1 MSESWLKRS
10 ALAAMF
16 AGAITAGA
24 AYAQTAPAAPDAGQ
38 TSGDEA
44 TKPKPKPKPKATKPK
59 ETKLPSVAVVVTNS
73 RKVGLTE
80 LDAAL
85 SGHGDSVKILGA
97 LAAGK
102 KVVIHVEHD
111 KPCLFDLHGVFDD
124 LTTTEEASVNL
135 CTEKKINLVE

>member
-16 AGAITAGA
+16 VGAITAGA

-38 TSGDEA
+38 TSGDGA
-44 TKPKPKPKPKATKPK
+44 TKPKPKPKPAKPK
-59 ETKLPSVAVVVTNS
+59 VTKLPSVAVVVTNS

-85 SGHGDSVKILGA
+85 SGYGDSVKILGA

-135 CTEKKINLVE
+135 CTEKKINLIE

>member
-16 AGAITAGA
+16 VGAITAGA

-38 TSGDEA
+38 TSGDGA
-44 TKPKPKPKPKATKPK
+44 TKPKPKPKPAKPK
-59 ETKLPSVAVVVTNS
+59 VTKLPSVAVVVTNS

-135 CTEKKINLVE
+135 CTEKKINLIE

>member
-16 AGAITAGA
+16 VGAITAGA

-38 TSGDEA
+38 TSGDGA
-44 TKPKPKPKPKATKPK
+44 TKPKPKPKPAKPK
-59 ETKLPSVAVVVTNS
+59 VTKLPSVAVVVTNS

-85 SGHGDSVKILGA
+85 SGYGDSVKILGA

-135 CTEKKINLVE
+135 GTEKKINLVE

>member
-16 AGAITAGA
+16 VGAITAGA

-38 TSGDEA
+38 TSGDGA
-44 TKPKPKPKPKATKPK
+44 TKPKPKPKPASPK
-59 ETKLPSVAVVVTNS
+59 VTKLPSVAVVVTNS

>member
-1 MSESWLKRS
+1 MSESWLKRA

-16 AGAITAGA
+16 VGAITARA
-24 AYAQTAPAAPDAGQ
+24 AYSQTAPTAPDAGQ

-44 TKPKPKPKPKATKPK
+44 TKPKPKPKAAKPK

-85 SGHGDSVKILGA
+85 SGYGDSVKILGA

>member
-16 AGAITAGA
+16 VGAITAGA

-38 TSGDEA
+38 TSGDGA
-44 TKPKPKPKPKATKPK
+44 TKPKPKPKPASPK
-59 ETKLPSVAVVVTNS
+59 VTKLPSVAVVVTNS

-85 SGHGDSVKILGA
+85 SGYGDSVKILGA

>member
-1 MSESWLKRS
+1 MGESWLKRS

-16 AGAITAGA
+16 VGAITAGA

-44 TKPKPKPKPKATKPK
+44 TKPKPKPKAAKPR
-59 ETKLPSVAVVVTNS
+59 ETKLPSVAVEVTNS

>member
-16 AGAITAGA
+16 VGAITAGA
-24 AYAQTAPAAPDAGQ
+24 AYAQTTPAAPDAGQ

-44 TKPKPKPKPKATKPK
+44 TKPKPKPKPASPK
-59 ETKLPSVAVVVTNS
+59 VTKLPSVAVVVTNS